1 MELELIMKLWKSPL
15 FLGVLAGIVLLTA
28 SVAGS
33 RLAPSASEGG
43 TPSARAAVP
52 NSDRDVSSSGNRRAV
67 CIGYVDV
74 ETGVTP
80 LYPLQPGRVDKV
92 LVKENEEVKA
102 GVALLRIDRRA
113 AEAMLRQAEAALDA
127 AKVQLEQ
134 AGTRTRQQ
142 ELREAQ
148 QELAVAALQH
158 KLEAAEALLA
168 RREELQSIQSSA
180 REIEAAR
187 AQVAELMSIR
197 DAEKAKLEELRLNKP
212 KWDMR
217 RADADVRAREA
228 QRDQAKLAVEECD
241 LRAPVDGT
249 VLRVLASQGETLGSQ
264 PRQPAMLFC
273 PQGPR
278 IVRAEV
284 EQEFARRV
292 AVGQKATIQDDTI
305 SGERWT
311 GRVSRLSDWYTQRR
325 SIIAEPLQYNDVRT
339 MECIVTVDPKQPPL
353 RIGQRVRV
361 VLGSD

>member
-1 MELELIMKLWKSPL
+1 MKLCKSPL
-15 FLGVLAGIVLLTA
+15 FIGVLAGIVLLTA

-43 TPSARAAVP
+43 MPSARAAVP
-52 NSDRDVSSSGNRRAV
+52 NSDADNATTANRRAV

-74 ETGVTP
+74 ESGVTP

-92 LVKENEEVKA
+92 LVEENEEVKA
-102 GVALLRIDRRA
+102 GAVLLRIDRRA
-113 AEAMLRQAEAALDA
+113 AETMLRQTEAALA
-127 AKVQLEQ
+127 AARVQLEQ
-134 AGTRTRQQ
+134 ANTRTKQQ

-148 QELAVAALQH
+148 QNSAVEAVQH

-168 RREELQSIQSSA
+168 RREELQNIQSGP

-187 AQVAELMSIR
+187 AQVAELKAIR
-197 DAEKAKLEELRLNKP
+197 NAEEKKLEELRLNDP
-212 KWDMR
+212 KWDIR
-217 RADADVRAREA
+217 RADADVQAREA
-228 QRDQAKLAVEECD
+228 QRDQARLAVEECD
-241 LRAPVDGT
+241 LRAPGDGT
-249 VLRVLASQGETLGSQ
+249 VLRLLASQGETLGSQ
-264 PRQPAMLFC
+264 PRQPALLFC
-273 PQGPR
+273 PRGPR

-284 EQEFARRV
+284 EQEFASRV
-292 AVGQKATIQDDTI
+292 AVGQKAIIQDDTI

-311 GRVSRLSDWYTQRR
+311 GRVTRLSDWYTQRR